1 MEEGAAL
8 DFTVA
13 ELGQIT
19 SAITDVISVTDI
31 VTLIASILGVGA
43 VFVLMWFG
51 IRKGKATVLNAIKNG
66 RI

>member
-1 MEEGAAL
+1 MGEGAAM
-8 DFTVA
+8 DFSVT
-13 ELGQIT
+13 ELAQIT

-51 IRKGKATVLNAIKNG
+51 IRKGKSTVLNAIKNG

>member
-1 MEEGAAL
+1 M
-8 DFTVA
+8 DFTVT

-19 SAITDVISVTDI
+19 TAITDVISVGDI

-51 IRKGKATVLNAIKNG
+51 IRKGKSTILNAIKNG